1 VRARLGPR
9 LSERVG
15 DAAAERRLLAL
26 VGLGMRSRG
35 VVIGVDQVKAAAKGG
50 SLALAVVASD
60 AARNSREKLLP
71 LLAARQVTVLQG
83 PSAEALGAALGRGPT
98 VAVGVVDR
106 ALANGM
112 RAAGV
117 AAVKAVQEDSGE

>member
-1 VRARLGPR
+1 MRERR
-9 LSERVG
+9 LS
-15 DAAAERRLLAL
+15 DAGGAADAERRLLAL

-35 VVIGVDQVKAAAKGG
+35 VIVGVDQVKAAAKGG
-50 SLALAVVASD
+50 SLALAVMASD

-83 PSAEALGAALGRGPT
+83 PSAEILGAALGRGAT